1 MMRRLI
7 VLVLALALL
16 APAAAYAATE
26 FSLGG
31 YIKLNTFWDSTQNN
45 SNLTNPVNRDN
56 DPSFHHGRL
65 NMKAQESRFNFTI
78 KGPEVFGAKLTGFFE
93 MDFDGTTDAVVSA
106 SGTWNARLRHA
117 MFRLNWPETEL
128 LMGQYHSIFATWSVD
143 AAESSALQ
151 MTGTVTA
158 RLPQIRLTQKFA
170 GDWSVAG
177 LVGLPNTANLTSS
190 TPYSTNANN
199 GSSAETP
206 QIEGSVKYAHD
217 WYGKAAYFGHP
228 APFTAQV
235 TAGWQRNISR
245 LDNALTV
252 ATSLRTFDG
261 GVAGNDYGAIT
272 GIVKQQFVNPWMV
285 QGTLFIPVIPTHSAN
300 MAGTAS
306 ILTQWFVGQG
316 VEAFGVA
323 GNSSNLYNFQNA
335 FGGVNHFDV
344 KLLNRF
350 GGFVQGNYYFT
361 NQWYVNAAYGISSC
375 YGVSR
380 SSDAL
385 FTGTDQFKTMQQVD
399 ATLWYQP
406 ISALKFGLQYSFAQT
421 KWFQN
426 TTTGTTPV
434 VSDLGD
440 EHRVQF
446 VGFYFF

>member
-7 VLVLALALL
+7 VLVLALALM

-31 YIKLNTFWDSTQNN
+31 FIKLNTFWDSTQNG

-56 DPSFHHGRL
+56 DPNFHHGRL
-65 NMKAQESRFNFTI
+65 NMDAQESRFNFII
-78 KGPEVFGAKLTGFFE
+78 KGPELWGAKTSGIFE
-93 MDFDGTTDAVVSA
+93 IDFDGTSDSSAVSA
-106 SGTWNARLRHA
+106 SGTWLARLRLA
-117 MFRLNWPETEL
+117 MFRLNWPDTEL
-128 LMGQYHSIFATWSVD
+128 MMGQYHSIFATWQVD
-143 AAESSALQ
+143 AAESSAFQ

-158 RLPQIRLTQKFA
+158 RLPQIRLTQNFA

-177 LVGLPNTANLTSS
+177 LVGLPNTANLTNSN
-190 TPYSTNANN
+190 PYVAGTGSN
-199 GSSAETP
+199 GADAETP

-235 TAGWQRNISR
+235 TAGWQRNINR
-245 LDNALTV
+245 LSNGRGLLAFGEDNFTA
-252 ATSLRTFDG
+252 
-261 GVAGNDYGAIT
+261 VAGNIS
-272 GIVKQQFVNPWMV
+272 QQFVNPWMV
-285 QGTLFIPVIPTHSAN
+285 QGALFIPVIPTYSPN
-300 MAGTAS
+300 LAGTAS

-323 GNSSNLYNFQNA
+323 GNSSNLYSLENTI
-335 FGGVNHFDV
+335 GGVSRYDA

-350 GGFVQGNYYFT
+350 GGFVQGEYYFT

-375 YGVSR
+375 YGVDR
-380 SSDAL
+380 NTDTLLA
-385 FTGTDQFKTMQQVD
+385 DQFKTTQQVD
-399 ATLWYQP
+399 ATLWYRP
-406 ISALKFGLQYSFAQT
+406 ITALKFGLQYSFAQT

-426 TTTGTTPV
+426 TTTGTVASPAV
-434 VSDLGD
+434 GDLGN

-446 VGFYFF
+446 VAFYFF